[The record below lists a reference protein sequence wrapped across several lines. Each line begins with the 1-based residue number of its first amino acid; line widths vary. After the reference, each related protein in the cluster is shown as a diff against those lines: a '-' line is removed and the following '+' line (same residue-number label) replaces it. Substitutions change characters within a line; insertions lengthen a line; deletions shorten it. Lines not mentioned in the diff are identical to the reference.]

1 MNYYIIAGEA
11 SGDLHA
17 SNLIKELKVLDANA
31 QFRCWG
37 GDLMKE
43 QGVELVKHY
52 RELAFMGFTEVLMN
66 LRTILKNIDFC
77 KKDILLN
84 KPDVLILVDYPGFNL
99 RIAEFAKSIGLKVF
113 YYISPQIWAWKQSRI
128 HKIKRVVDKM
138 FVILPFEKEFYQRF
152 DCKVDFVG
160 HPLLDAVDAYSK
172 EKSTLSVNS
181 EKPIIALLPGSRKQE
196 ISTILPLMLSMQKYY
211 PGYQFVIA
219 GAPSQNKEFY
229 QAIIDESDASDND
242 FYNES
247 IQKIKHSYQIK
258 IVYNQTYQLLQ
269 KSEAALVTS
278 GTATLET
285 ALFGVPEVVCYK
297 GGAISFA
304 IAKQLI
310 KVKYISLVNLIMDKE
325 IVKELIQGELSE
337 SNLKVELDNLLN
349 HDTRK
354 NILMNY
360 AELIEKLGGSG
371 ASKKAAGLMID
382 YLNEKK

>member
-1 MNYYIIAGEA
+1 MKYYIIAGEA

-17 SNLIKELKVLDANA
+17 SNLIKELKLLDRNA

-43 QGVELVKHY
+43 QGCELVKHY

-66 LRTILKNIDFC
+66 LPTILNNIDFC
-77 KKDILLN
+77 KKDLLQY

-99 RIAEFAKSIGLKVF
+99 RIAEFAEKNRIKVF

-160 HPLLDAVDAYSK
+160 HPLLDAVADYSN
-172 EKSTLSVNS
+172 LSDQLILDS
-181 EKPIIALLPGSRKQE
+181 DKPIIALLPGSRKQE
-196 ISTILPLMLSMQKYY
+196 ISTMLPIMLSMQKYY
-211 PGYQFVIA
+211 PDYQFIIA
-219 GAPSQNKEFY
+219 GAPSQNKEYY
-229 QAIIDESDASDND
+229 QPFISNAD
-242 FYNES
+242 
-247 IQKIKHSYQIK
+247 IKVIF
-258 IVYNQTYQLLQ
+258 NQTYQLL
-269 KSEAALVTS
+269 KKAHVALVTS

-304 IAKQLI
+304 IAKQLV

-325 IVKELIQGELSE
+325 IVKELIQRELNE
-337 SNLKVELDNLLN
+337 SNLKLELDKLL
-349 HDTRK
+349 DPETRK
-354 NILMNY
+354 KIKSDY
-360 AELIEKLGGSG
+360 AELILKLGGAG
-371 ASKKAAGLMID
+371 ASKKTASLMIG
-382 YLNEKK
+382 YLK